1 MKMVTNWAIV
11 IYEWFCVGFCRFS
24 PVAPR
29 ERLGLGG
36 RTHARHD
43 FSRCV
48 CETVDSKNLSTLA
61 HTCRDRRLLLG
72 ICLFSLT
79 WTCVLSLF
87 LRVVCQ
93 ESQSF
98 FFFFFLCVRKRMC
111 ASPFCLQSVNMLLIP
126 HLLWKVWHSRI
137 MRPRLPLGHHSTR
150 ARTQLIKHNTTP
162 DLTRSFLPSAV
173 SWLSLVFDQ
182 VEVSL

>member
-1 MKMVTNWAIV
+1 MVTNWAIV

-48 CETVDSKNLSTLA
+48 CETVDAKNLSTLA

-79 WTCVLSLF
+79 WTCVLSVFKGCVPGISISL
-87 LRVVCQ
+87 
-93 ESQSF
+93 F
-98 FFFFFLCVRKRMC
+98 FFFFSFFFSVCANACV
-111 ASPFCLQSVNMLLIP
+111 
-126 HLLWKVWHSRI
+126 HLLSAF
-137 MRPRLPLGHHSTR
+137 S
-150 ARTQLIKHNTTP
+150 QLTC
-162 DLTRSFLPSAV
+162 S
-173 SWLSLVFDQ
+173 LSLIFYERCDIPESCDRDFHLATIQHVRAHN
-182 VEVSL
+182 L